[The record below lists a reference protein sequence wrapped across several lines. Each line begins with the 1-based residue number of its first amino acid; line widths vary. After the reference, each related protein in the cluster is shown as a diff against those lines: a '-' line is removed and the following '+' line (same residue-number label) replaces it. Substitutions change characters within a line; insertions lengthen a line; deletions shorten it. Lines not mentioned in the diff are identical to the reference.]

1 MKLKHKNMSKKG
13 FIYIL
18 LNPINI
24 ECLKIGKT
32 TRTSEIRAKEI
43 FRQARTGLPAEFV
56 VAYEKKV
63 DDIDLVERLIHKKLD
78 RKRFNKKREFFI
90 MPLKKAIK
98 AIEEVMTE
106 LGKQSVIGFYG
117 EEKTLVASDWWSELS
132 FAWQQIFRSHIKL
145 KYNPNEI
152 DIHRAIHG
160 VINYCQDN
168 RLRTNVLNLIED
180 SKFARELMFWHQNLT
195 VEKDLFNSYLPY
207 EPTERELK
215 RLFKLKEID
224 CSNNIAVI
232 DLKPLKV
239 LTQLKEINCNN
250 TRISDLQPLSK
261 HEKLEKLHLNYTRID
276 SLLPLLD
283 LKKLKEINCH
293 DTKLG
298 ESEIERFRQSN
309 TKCIVETEIFL
320 KMQ

>member
-1 MKLKHKNMSKKG
+1 MAKKG

-24 ECLKIGKT
+24 KCLKIGKT
-32 TRTSEIRAKEI
+32 TRLSEIRAKEL
-43 FRQARTGLPAEFV
+43 FYQAKTGLPAEFV
-56 VAYEKKV
+56 VAYDKKV
-63 DDIDLVERLIHKKLD
+63 DDIDLVEGLVHKKLS
-78 RKRFNKKREFFI
+78 KERFNKKREFFS
-90 MPLKKAIK
+90 MSLKEAIK

-106 LGKQSVIGFYG
+106 LGKQTVIDFYG
-117 EEKTLVASDWWSELS
+117 EEKALAISDWWSELS

-168 RLRTNVLNLIED
+168 RLRTSVLNLIED
-180 SKFARELMFWHQNLT
+180 PKFARELKLWYQNLT
-195 VEKDLFNSYLPY
+195 TEKDLFNSYLPY

-232 DLKPLKV
+232 DLKPLEV
-239 LTQLKEINCNN
+239 LTQLKEVNCNN
-250 TRISDLQPLSK
+250 TRISGLQPLSK

-276 SLLPLLD
+276 SLRPLLD

-293 DTKLG
+293 DTKLKQN
-298 ESEIERFRQSN
+298 EIEKFRELNQ
-309 TKCIVETEIFL
+309 KCNVETEIFL